1 MAATA
6 SVRDLRNRFPQVR
19 KLLEAEGSVLLTERG
34 RAKYRLTPY
43 TEPTTQSPQPVD
55 YWARLTS
62 YQPTPLSP
70 RAAQA
75 LQDDNRGNR

>member
-1 MAATA
+1 MPSTA

-19 KLLEAEGSVLLTERG
+19 KLLETEGEVLLTESG

-43 TEPTTQSPQPVD
+43 TAPRGKAAARVD

-62 YQPTPLSP
+62 SQPTPMT
-70 RAAQA
+70 AAQA
-75 LQDDNRGNR
+75 QALHEENRGDR